1 MVAQRITVTPSISE
15 VEIDNTKRKLL
26 RFVQYMRK
34 DYQVGIHHK
43 AICDKLDK
51 FLKGEIKR
59 LMIFVPPQHGKSELS
74 SRFFPAFVLGHKPN
88 AKVVLGSYS
97 DELAAS
103 FNRDVQRIIDT
114 DEYRRLFPETVL
126 NGYRPSWG
134 GVLQGY
140 ERNTSI
146 FEVVGKRGSFRVSTI
161 PNGQLTGQPADI
173 AIIDDPVK
181 NRLTAES
188 ETNRKAVW
196 DWYTDTLLTRL
207 HNDSQQLLLMTRWH
221 EDDLAGRLLTQDE
234 ERKTQGLEPLW
245 EVVQFA
251 AIQDVEPTEIDPRP
265 KGAALWPERHNL
277 TSLAEKREKGGE
289 RSFNS
294 LYQQKPTAL
303 EGNLIKAERFGLITW
318 EEFEERTKYKPVSWD
333 FKIDGAYTEDAGNDP
348 TALYASFFDRETNL
362 VYIREVI
369 SVRLEFTPLTEF
381 IKTFALRNEYGP
393 FSRIKVE
400 PKANGLSIVQ
410 SMKLATDLN
419 IEKYEYPFVEGVS
432 MYDKSKTLRA
442 IAVTP
447 RVDSGRVVLIKPRP
461 GNIDW
466 PATFKKQCAAFPLA
480 AHDDEVDCLVNDLLE
495 RFFGPKPKK
504 VETAN

>member
-1 MVAQRITVTPSISE
+1 MVAQKLTVTPSISD
-15 VEIDNTKRKLL
+15 VELDNTKRKLL

-114 DEYRRLFPETVL
+114 DEYRKLFPETVL
-126 NGYRPSWG
+126 NGYRPAWG

-251 AIQDVEPTEIDPRP
+251 AIQDVEPTEIDPRQ
-265 KGAALWPERHNL
+265 KGEALWPERHNL
-277 TSLAEKREKGGE
+277 TRE
-289 RSFNS
+289 RRR
-294 LYQQKPTAL
+294 A
-303 EGNLIKAERFGLITW
+303 
-318 EEFEERTKYKPVSWD
+318 
-333 FKIDGAYTEDAGNDP
+333 
-348 TALYASFFDRETNL
+348 
-362 VYIREVI
+362 
-369 SVRLEFTPLTEF
+369 
-381 IKTFALRNEYGP
+381 
-393 FSRIKVE
+393 
-400 PKANGLSIVQ
+400 
-410 SMKLATDLN
+410 
-419 IEKYEYPFVEGVS
+419 FV
-432 MYDKSKTLRA
+432 
-442 IAVTP
+442 
-447 RVDSGRVVLIKPRP
+447 
-461 GNIDW
+461 
-466 PATFKKQCAAFPLA
+466 
-480 AHDDEVDCLVNDLLE
+480 
-495 RFFGPKPKK
+495 
-504 VETAN
+504 